1 MLDGR
6 SAAPVI
12 FVCFKLNALAL
23 VPCHKLVWAGT
34 DGLFV
39 EVVSAGDQVCR
50 KNGIAVMAQ
59 VCKKTRVRAVCCDL
73 NGIIVNHLDGFH
85 RVTILG
91 NLRGFLTKFQGS
103 FYVGGLHFLAIVEF
117 YALSQ
122 LEYPLGIAY
131 DLIGFS

>member
-6 SAAPVI
+6 NLSPVI
-12 FVCFKLNALAL
+12 LIGFQLNALTL
-23 VPCHKLVWAGT
+23 VPCNKFVWAGA

-39 EVVSAGDQVCR
+39 EVMSAGDQVCR
-50 KNGIAVMAQ
+50 KDGVAVVAQ
-59 VCKKTRVRAVCCDL
+59 ICKKTGVRAVGCDL
-73 NGIIVNHLDGFH
+73 NCIVVDHFNGFH
-85 RVTILG
+85 CVAVLG

-117 YALSQ
+117 HALSQ

-131 DLIGFS
+131 DLIGFC